1 MHTEAIARRR
11 FYTEKPFTQKPL
23 QRETVTRGN
32 FYTQTFLHAE
42 AFAQSRFCTILFY
55 TQSFYTEKPSHKA
68 VFTRHNT
75 AFTHRRFYTH
85 RNLYTKHYLHKV
97 QRYTKGVFAERFF
110 RTKKK
115 RKETFPTEQVVHK
128 TVFTR
133 RNLLHTGIFG
143 TKRHLHRFVFTCV
156 KIIVLPQLLKSNRL
170 AKSQR
175 RLPGINK
182 GCRIVFFFYSFGIFF
197 GVRASSIFPW
207 FSSIFPWFS
216 SMFP

>member
-1 MHTEAIARRR
+1 MCTQKRLHADVLHRETI
-11 FYTEKPFTQKPL
+11 YTET
-23 QRETVTRGN
+23 
-32 FYTQTFLHAE
+32 
-42 AFAQSRFCTILFY
+42 
-55 TQSFYTEKPSHKA
+55 
-68 VFTRHNT
+68 
-75 AFTHRRFYTH
+75 
-85 RNLYTKHYLHKV
+85 
-97 QRYTKGVFAERFF
+97 FAERNSYTRHFLHTNVSTRRSLCTEPF
-110 RTKKK
+110 LHNFVLHTKFLHRENPHTKQFLHVTTQLLHTDASTHTETFTQSTIYTKYKDTQKEFLQRDFSVQKKK

-182 GCRIVFFFYSFGIFF
+182 MAFHPTFFFRHAQSPQRGA
-197 GVRASSIFPW
+197 RAPNKLKSRCK
-207 FSSIFPWFS
+207 
-216 SMFP
+216 